1 MITNRYQSLLA
12 FQPCTIGSLKLKS
25 RIAMAPMT
33 RRMAS
38 EDGIPKESII
48 NYYRQRAEGGTGLII
63 SEGTFI
69 DSKHAQDSLSVPRF
83 ETEAQWEGWKKV
95 VEAVHETGGAFAPQL
110 WHIGRRAIDPIGP
123 SASKAPSQPDGSVG
137 SNVREMT
144 TADFEHVT
152 KNYVAAAKAA
162 QSIGCDAIEIHGAH
176 GYLLDSF
183 LSPAIN
189 HRTDEYGG
197 TLENRMRF
205 PLAIVEAVRKSVG
218 SDFPII
224 FRTSQWRA
232 DDFEEVKFPTPL
244 ELEIWVKALAQAGVD
259 ILHISTRRATDPAF
273 PLDDPRLTLAGWARN
288 LSHLPVIG
296 VGSTSTSIT
305 MDKYQLDTSAP
316 DSVTD
321 PMPQLSLIESGE
333 IDLLAVGRSLIAN
346 PNWVKTVHSGEWQK
360 LEPFHKE
367 MLSTL

>member
-1 MITNRYQSLLA
+1 
-12 FQPCTIGSLKLKS
+12 
-25 RIAMAPMT
+25 
-33 RRMAS
+33 MAS
-38 EDGIPKESII
+38 EDGIPTESII
-48 NYYRQRAEGGTGLII
+48 NYYRKRAEGGTGLII

-69 DSKHAQDSLSVPRF
+69 DSKHAHDSLIVPRF

-95 VEAVHETGGAFAPQL
+95 VEAVHKAGGTFAPQL

-123 SASKAPSQPDGSVG
+123 SASEGPPQPDGSTG

-144 TADFEHVT
+144 AVDFEQVT
-152 KNYVAAAKAA
+152 KSYVAAAEAA

-189 HRTDEYGG
+189 RRTDEYGG

-205 PLAIVEAVRKSVG
+205 PLAIVKAVRKSVG
-218 SDFPII
+218 AEFPVI

-244 ELEIWVKALAQAGVD
+244 ELEIWVKALARAGVN

-273 PLDDPRLTLAGWARN
+273 PLKDPHLTLAGWARK
-288 LSHLPVIG
+288 LSNLPVIG

-305 MDKYQLDTSAP
+305 MDKFQSNASGS

-346 PNWVKTVHSGEWQK
+346 PDWVQIVHSGRWQTLK
-360 LEPFHKE
+360 PFNKE
-367 MLSTL
+367 MLSTLR